1 MGVQGL
7 TRGAAAF
14 AAILAMCIWSAGCTV
29 ATERDD
35 SAAVSIDAPR
45 PTGEAAPTC
54 TRRPRY
60 RTLSLKRDPGSDF
73 AYSFDIL
80 VLEDEDGP
88 GALAPAGGIDA
99 AVKREFRKVVLKDYA
114 ETFAVTNVVVDFPV
128 FERSADGCIKGRAL
142 VISATPTALL
152 DYDAHTRRGR
162 MTVRFNTAIGTDAA
176 RAWARQNIESLARDK
191 NILLTSGTRPPEGH
205 YVSLGEK
212 WRENTLEIE
221 FKTE

>member
-7 TRGAAAF
+7 KKGAAF
-14 AAILAMCIWSAGCTV
+14 VAILATCIWHYGCTV
-29 ATERDD
+29 ATERGK
-35 SAAVSIDAPR
+35 STAVSIDVPR
-45 PTGEAAPTC
+45 PTGSPNQSA
-54 TRRPRY
+54 RRPRY

-73 AYSFDIL
+73 AYSFEIL
-80 VLEDEDGP
+80 VLEEEDGLS
-88 GALAPAGGIDA
+88 ALAPGGGVEA

-128 FERSADGCIKGRAL
+128 FERGADGCIKGRAL

-176 RAWARQNIESLARDK
+176 RAWARQNIETLARDK
-191 NILLTSGTRPPEGH
+191 NILLTSGMRPPEGH

-212 WRENTLEIE
+212 WHENTLEIE

>member
-7 TRGAAAF
+7 KKGPAF
-14 AAILAMCIWSAGCTV
+14 AAVLAMCIWSVGCTV
-29 ATERDD
+29 ATESGG
-35 SAAVSIDAPR
+35 SAGVNIDVPS
-45 PTGEAAPTC
+45 PTGAPTPPC

-80 VLEDEDGP
+80 VLEEEDGLN
-88 GALAPAGGIDA
+88 ALAPVGGIDA

-114 ETFAVTNVVVDFPV
+114 ETFAVTNAIVDCPV
-128 FERSADGCIKGRAL
+128 FEHRADGCIKGRAL

-162 MTVRFNTAIGTDAA
+162 MTVRFNTAIGTDDA
-176 RAWARQNIESLARDK
+176 RAWARRNIEALARDK
-191 NILLTSGTRPPEGH
+191 NIILTSGTRPPEGR

-212 WRENTLEIE
+212 WHENTLEIE